1 MVETFV
7 LVTDYNLDVW
17 VAVVAVVIDEACQ
30 VRLAER
36 ELPPSLGSQPDALSA
51 ANGCQPS
58 AELAWVSELVE
69 VFQAA

>member
-1 MVETFV
+1 MVETIV
-7 LVTDYNLDVW
+7 LVTDCNLYVW
-17 VAVVAVVIDEACQ
+17 VAVGAVVIDKPSQ

-58 AELAWVSELVE
+58 AEPAWVNELVE